1 MSRSPARL
9 EVRDLVVERGEFKL
23 ETAISF
29 TASAHALIH
38 LKGANGSGKTTALR
52 AMAGLVTP
60 TAGTLVWHGISIE
73 NNPVYLAAL
82 NYVGH
87 LNGLS
92 AELSALEN
100 LEFMS
105 RISCQA
111 QIRSAAEA
119 LALVRASAFAERP
132 VRQLSAG
139 QRRRAALARLALFDC
154 PLWMLDEP
162 FTALDAES
170 RILLENLIDAHLD
183 DGGIAIVATHQAF
196 GCRHPA
202 TQMTLGGPAG

>member
-1 MSRSPARL
+1 MNRSPARL

-23 ETAISF
+23 EPALSF

-38 LKGANGSGKTTALR
+38 LKGANGSGKTTTLR

-60 TAGTLVWHGISIE
+60 TAGTLVWRGISIA
-73 NNPVYLAAL
+73 NDPTYLAAL

-92 AELSALEN
+92 AELSAREN

-105 RISCQA
+105 RIGCQT

-119 LALVRASAFAERP
+119 LALVHASAFAERP
-132 VRQLSAG
+132 VQQLSAG
-139 QRRRAALARLALFDC
+139 QRRQIQQERAEADKANGGAL
-154 PLWMLDEP
+154 
-162 FTALDAES
+162 
-170 RILLENLIDAHLD
+170 H
-183 DGGIAIVATHQAF
+183 
-196 GCRHPA
+196 
-202 TQMTLGGPAG
+202 